1 MKSFTGFLKN
11 PLVLGILVGVVGIGL
26 GLLWGWVIQPVQWTD
41 ASPASLQSS
50 YQEDY
55 LRMAIDSYGL
65 NGNKDLALKRWNT
78 LGDAAKGSLAAIQQ
92 NPGSQNTSLVS
103 QFSSIVNAGT
113 GSSLPVSTP
122 VSGVTSGKSGG
133 SSLGRI
139 VVIFLS
145 VLVVLIVV
153 IAAIKFLG
161 SKGRRKSNTPTRL
174 AGDLSR
180 QVELTDYAAMG
191 QEAPISHFV
200 TTYVAGDDL
209 FDDSF
214 SIDSATGEFLGE
226 CGVGISETVGVGDPK
241 KVSAFEVWL
250 FDKNDIQTVTKVLL
264 SSHAFND
271 PATFQRLK
279 AKGEPIQ
286 VSAGQRIT
294 LETASLQMIATISE
308 VGYGEGMLPPESFFN
323 RLTLELA
330 IWQKTVPNG

>member
-1 MKSFTGFLKN
+1 MKSFAGFLRK
-11 PLVLGILVGVVGIGL
+11 PLVLGILIGLIGIGV

-41 ASPASLQSS
+41 ASPALLQSS

-55 LRMAIDSYGL
+55 LRMTIDSYGV
-65 NGNKDLALKRWNT
+65 NGNRDLALKRWT
-78 LGDAAKGSLAAIQQ
+78 ALGDNAKNSLSAILQ
-92 NPGSQNTSLVS
+92 NPASQNTTLVS
-103 QFSSIVNAGT
+103 QFSAMVNGGSTQPVPTAASGSGSASQ
-113 GSSLPVSTP
+113 GSS
-122 VSGVTSGKSGG
+122 GI
-133 SSLGRI
+133 GRI
-139 VVIFLS
+139 ALIFLS
-145 VLVVLIVV
+145 VLAVLIVLF
-153 IAAIKFLG
+153 AAFKFLG
-161 SKGRRKSNTPTRL
+161 ARGRRKGSSPSRL

-191 QEAPISHFV
+191 QEAPTSHFV

-214 SIDSATGEFLGE
+214 SVDSATGEFLGE

-271 PATFQRLK
+271 ANTYQRLK

-294 LETASLQMIATISE
+294 LETASLQMIATVSE

-330 IWQKTVPNG
+330 IWQKSVPNG